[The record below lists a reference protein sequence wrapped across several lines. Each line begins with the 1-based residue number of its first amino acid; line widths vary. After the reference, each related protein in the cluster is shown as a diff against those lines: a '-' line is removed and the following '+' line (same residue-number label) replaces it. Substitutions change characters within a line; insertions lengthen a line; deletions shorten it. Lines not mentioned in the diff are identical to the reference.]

1 MEAPESYDDGT
12 RELLAAEHC
21 CFVITPYSHVIPV
34 LTLSEDS
41 FNRRQAAM
49 LI

>member
-1 MEAPESYDDGT
+1 MEASESYDDGT

-21 CFVITPYSHVIPV
+21 CFVITPYSHVISV
-34 LTLSEDS
+34 LTVSKDS
-41 FNRRQAAM
+41 YSKRQTAM

>member
-21 CFVITPYSHVIPV
+21 CFVITPHSHGIWV
-34 LTLSEDS
+34 LTLSKDS
-41 FNRRQAAM
+41 FSRRQAAV
-49 LI
+49 LV